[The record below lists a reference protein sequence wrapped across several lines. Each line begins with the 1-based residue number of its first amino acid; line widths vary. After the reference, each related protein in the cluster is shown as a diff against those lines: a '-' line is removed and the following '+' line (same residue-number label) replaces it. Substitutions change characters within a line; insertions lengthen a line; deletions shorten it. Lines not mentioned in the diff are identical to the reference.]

1 MPFDG
6 NGNWSS
12 NFSAEADR
20 DAGYKIL
27 ASRFDNIFIADLT
40 NAFNNCVTRDG
51 QGVMQTNTNAN
62 NYRVIN
68 VADPVAEKDAVNLK
82 IFDTLYPVGSIYIGT
97 QETCPL
103 SSIIVGSTW
112 EKIEGRYLLASG
124 TLTGTSE
131 TYSATNTVG
140 SGAPNITGKKVNV
153 GMLNDETS
161 SGALYRS
168 DVVADSG
175 YLYDGYGAY
184 YERAAIAFDASRS
197 NSIYGSSQAVRA
209 PAYVVNVWRRTA

>member
-6 NGNWSS
+6 NGNWTS
-12 NFSAEADR
+12 NYYPQSGELIKASDFNTDFVAD
-20 DAGYKIL
+20 
-27 ASRFDNIFIADLT
+27 IA
-40 NAFNNCVTRDG
+40 NGFGNCVTRDG

-97 QETCPL
+97 QATCPL
-103 SSIIVGSTW
+103 ASIIAGSTW
-112 EKIEGRYLLASG
+112 QKIEGRYLLASG

-140 SGAPNITGKKVNV
+140 SGAPNITGKKFNV
-153 GMLNDETS
+153 GMLNDATS

-175 YLYDGYGAY
+175 YLFDGYGAY
-184 YERAAIAFDASRS
+184 YERAAIAFDASHS
-197 NSIYGSSQAVRA
+197 NAIYGSSQAVRA